1 MGESDQ
7 VALYFLVGEAED
19 GGDPRVYV
27 GQTGDLRARL
37 ASHNRDRD
45 FWERAPVVISR
56 TNSLTQTHALFLEWH
71 CIQADGRAVGTPTRM
86 APEATGPTR
95 PRHSRRTA

>member
-1 MGESDQ
+1 M
-7 VALYFLVGEAED
+7 
-19 GGDPRVYV
+19 YV

-45 FWERAPVVISR
+45 FWERALVVISR

-71 CIQADGRAVGTPTRM
+71 CIQADGQLLRFTRDHLFRTRSGAASVLPVCCSGGVRM
-86 APEATGPTR
+86 AG
-95 PRHSRRTA
+95 SSG